1 MRAAIPLI
9 HYRLDLGIARK
20 ISRIGFRDCRSNLL
34 NLPLIHS
41 DVFADCLGGEKRLA
55 AIGGRGQTV
64 KPLLYRRL
72 QSDRHRCS
80 HMCTLSHNLESQQR
94 TRQAR
99 RPAAAVDAEFAA
111 GKGAHVKSG
120 LAQAVVRFE
129 IFFDC
134 QQAVIAKR

>member
-94 TRQAR
+94 PSQAR
-99 RPAAAVDAEFAA
+99 GPAAAVDAEFAA
-111 GKGAHVKSG
+111 GESPHVESG
-120 LAQAVVRFE
+120 LAQAGVRLV
-129 IFFDC
+129 ILFDGE
-134 QQAVIAKR
+134 QAIVSE